1 MLKQHLI
8 LELDRPLPERKNN
21 KVIGLMKDELDWKT
35 MTEFP
40 ALIHQTYSY
49 LTDSND
55 GNKKVR
61 HNTKT

>member
-40 ALIHQTYSY
+40 ALIHQTHSY

-55 GNKKVR
+55 GKK
-61 HNTKT
+61 KSAS